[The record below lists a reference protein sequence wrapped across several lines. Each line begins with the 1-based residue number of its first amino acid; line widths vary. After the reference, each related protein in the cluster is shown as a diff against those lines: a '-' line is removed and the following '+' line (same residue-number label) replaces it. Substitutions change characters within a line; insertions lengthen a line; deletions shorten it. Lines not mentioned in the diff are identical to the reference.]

1 MRMKWQYWLILEL
14 LAIFET
20 MAWIYFFPGDF
31 EQDFGKAVIGFVIII
46 SIEYYKKIKGDKE

>member
-1 MRMKWQYWLILEL
+1 MKWWNWLILEL

-31 EQDFGKAVIGFVIII
+31 EQDFEKAMIGFVIIF